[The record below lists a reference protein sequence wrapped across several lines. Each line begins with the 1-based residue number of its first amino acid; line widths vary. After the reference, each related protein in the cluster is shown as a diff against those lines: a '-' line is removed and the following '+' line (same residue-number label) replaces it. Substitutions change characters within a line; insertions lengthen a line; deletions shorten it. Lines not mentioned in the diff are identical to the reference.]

1 MSISTSNDPVNQR
14 LQKFF
19 LLSHKRPAVSFDLVY
34 PYTYLFI
41 TDLIV
46 SIPHNKGNKAAGI
59 LLDYYLRITLI
70 KTNGERRS
78 FPVNFIKYI
87 DTMRVANGAEGM
99 AFTLNLAIAGEN
111 IEAKSINSQDPYYH
125 NAEIALEQTTM
136 DDTHKPIELKIFY
149 QDCDGL
155 EINKL

>member
-1 MSISTSNDPVNQR
+1 MSISTSNDSVNYR

-19 LLSHKRPAVSFDLVY
+19 LLNHKRPAVSFDLVY
-34 PYTYLFI
+34 PYTYLLI

-46 SIPHNKGNKAAGI
+46 SLPTNKKHKTAGI

-78 FPVNFIKYI
+78 FPINFVKYI
-87 DTMRVANGAEGM
+87 DTMRIANEAEGM
-99 AFTLNLAIAGEN
+99 ALTLNLAIAGEN
-111 IEAKSINSQDPYYH
+111 IQAKSITSQDPYYH
-125 NAEIALEQTTM
+125 YAEIALEQTTM
-136 DDTHKPIELKIFY
+136 TNTHKPIELKIFY